1 MMREM
6 TKLEERLFANVDY
19 AFLRRVSG
27 SPTGVQEVLDR
38 ISDTI
43 CDEVGPIDLLAH
55 NRVVY
60 EETALQYAQNSEHE
74 HIPDALISF
83 MNKLRNNDMVLDIGC
98 GTGRDAVFMA
108 ISDRTLRKR
117 FMGRMK
123 DGKAAYERFGIPR
136 KSFFA
141 LGIDASPEMVRSAI
155 AFADAHGLTRRGSEA
170 PRAEFLCEIADMHFL
185 STVETVAELFDGVWS
200 SAALFMHTPQ
210 QCIEP
215 ALEGVAHVL
224 RHGGVFGVSYS
235 NNLAGASYNNLRYS
249 RTGEIKYFSR
259 PQSAQIA
266 IAAESAGLH
275 LIEESFS
282 DLEMAGTLKKDF
294 FISQLFRKK

>member
-1 MMREM
+1 M

-19 AFLRRVSG
+19 AFLRSVSG
-27 SPTGVQEVLDR
+27 SPAEIQAVLDR
-38 ISDTI
+38 ISDML
-43 CDEVGPIDLLAH
+43 CDDIDPIQLLAH

-60 EETALQYAQNSEHE
+60 EETALQYAQNTEHE
-74 HIPDALISF
+74 HIPDALIAF

-108 ISDRTLRKR
+108 ISDRTLRKC

-123 DGKAAYERFGIPR
+123 DGKAAHERFGIPR

-141 LGIDASPEMVRSAI
+141 LGIDASPGMVRSAT
-155 AFADAHGLTRRGSEA
+155 AFAEAHGLTRRGGEA

-185 STVETVAELFDGVWS
+185 RTVETVEGLFDGVWS

-210 QCIEP
+210 QCIAP

-224 RHGGVFGVSYS
+224 RRGGVFGVSYFNS
-235 NNLAGASYNNLRYS
+235 PIGVSYNNLRYS

-259 PQSAQIA
+259 PQSAQIVL
-266 IAAESAGLH
+266 AAESAGLC
-275 LIEESFS
+275 LIEESLS